1 MQRYESDWFLN
12 KEASMLLCRVITH
25 PDATV
30 PDKVTSEFLAWVKA
44 QLQSTDLLHVMT
56 VVGVLRKL
64 LLVAKYRDVFGPA
77 VLPLLEAVASQNISQ
92 LKFQL
97 LYEVCMS
104 MWLCLFNKELAA
116 TPAVKLVTTLASVA
130 RQITK
135 EKVRRM
141 SIASLALLA
150 ACRENRQAMIAC
162 HVDKLVASLLAQ
174 KQSDKEFIEDLQAL
188 QAALETEVNE
198 MSSWDRYKTEAL
210 SGQLDWSPP
219 HRSEHFWRE
228 YAGMFEENHW
238 EVLLKLR
245 DILQNPNSTP
255 RALSVCC
262 FDIGE
267 FARYHPR
274 AKQFVHSNHITPPPK
289 PLTQNNA
296 PGVCQQGAG
305 RV

>member
-77 VLPLLEAVASQNISQ
+77 VLPLLEAVASQNINQ

-141 SIASLALLA
+141 SA
-150 ACRENRQAMIAC
+150 
-162 HVDKLVASLLAQ
+162 
-174 KQSDKEFIEDLQAL
+174 KELQAVYDFIHNI
-188 QAALETEVNE
+188 E
-198 MSSWDRYKTEAL
+198 R
-210 SGQLDWSPP
+210 
-219 HRSEHFWRE
+219 
-228 YAGMFEENHW
+228 
-238 EVLLKLR
+238 
-245 DILQNPNSTP
+245 
-255 RALSVCC
+255 
-262 FDIGE
+262 
-267 FARYHPR
+267 
-274 AKQFVHSNHITPPPK
+274 
-289 PLTQNNA
+289 
-296 PGVCQQGAG
+296 CQ
-305 RV
+305 